1 MEWKPSPFRSR
12 WHYSSPRDLH
22 MQCSVLFSGDGVT
35 GGAEPTS
42 ELCLSVYGQLGC
54 GARCAG
60 AYTPPYC
67 PPRQSLQAISSRK
80 SSTSTLLHPT
90 NHITPETIFHIVTSS
105 QLKMGTREASHAGS
119 WYEDDAGE
127 LSSQLDN
134 FLGQVPATLDE
145 HSLPVP
151 GARVIIAP

>member
-1 MEWKPSPFRSR
+1 MFCALQWGWRNGEVLSR
-12 WHYSSPRDLH
+12 RQSCAYRFTGSLGAGHAVPVLIPRLTAP
-22 MQCSVLFSGDGVT
+22 L
-35 GGAEPTS
+35 EP
-42 ELCLSVYGQLGC
+42 C
-54 GARCAG
+54 
-60 AYTPPYC
+60 
-67 PPRQSLQAISSRK
+67 QSLQAISSRR
-80 SSTSTLLHPT
+80 SSNSTLLYPT

-134 FLGQVPATLDE
+134 FLGQVPAALDE